1 MTLPDQS
8 SPTLRELEHNTAN
21 SICVTKHGVYFVL
34 SRTDTTVVWLDST
47 GRVINRIYYATRFT
61 KMTLPAFNKP
71 VKFHDIKSDFTNE
84 TFKL

>member
-34 SRTDTTVVWLDST
+34 SRNDTTVVWLDST
-47 GRVINRIYYATRFT
+47 GRVITRTYYATRFT
-61 KMTLPAFNKP
+61 TMTLPAFNKP
-71 VKFHDIKSDFTNE
+71 IKFQNIKSDFTNE